1 MLNLWFRLFGYLLT
15 LRLRP
20 RLTPPLES
28 SRLRFRVW
36 PSDIDMNLHM
46 TNARF
51 LSISDFGRIDLIV
64 RTGLFRVARKNRW
77 VPIVTYA
84 AVVFRQEIKL
94 WKPFE
99 LETRIAYWDDSV
111 TVFEHCIRHRK
122 GANKGV
128 LAALAFSAASLYDRR
143 NKQFV
148 TVNEMQAA
156 VGMKDIVPSPPSTPE
171 IQTFVSAQRAFKDA
185 AAKKGA

>member
-1 MLNLWFRLFGYLLT
+1 
-15 LRLRP
+15 
-20 RLTPPLES
+20 
-28 SRLRFRVW
+28 
-36 PSDIDMNLHM
+36 
-46 TNARF
+46 
-51 LSISDFGRIDLIV
+51 
-64 RTGLFRVARKNRW
+64 
-77 VPIVTYA
+77 VPIVSYA

-94 WKPFE
+94 WKTFE

-122 GANKGV
+122 GASNGA

-148 TVNEMQAA
+148 TVDEMQAA
-156 VGMKDIVPSPPSTPE
+156 VGIKDIVPSPPSTPE

-185 AAKKGA
+185 AAKKRA